1 MKRYALKP
9 LHCRPWLLQGLSPK
23 LIESHYEN
31 NYGGAL
37 KRLNAIAAELDG
49 ADFARLPGFTLNGLK
64 REELIAHNSVILHEL
79 YFASLG
85 GDGRDPGSFAEVLT
99 RDFGSVD
106 RWKAEFAA
114 MGRALGGG
122 SGWVLLTHVPRDGT
136 LVNQYASDHSQSL
149 ASAIPILAL
158 DMYEHAYHID
168 FGANAAAYVDTFL
181 RNIDWKG
188 VAARYHGALKV
199 EPLAD
204 LVQKE
209 FGDLPGVSV
218 EEVKTLLDSG
228 QRVQFI
234 DPCSQ
239 SGLRFGDLPGVSV
252 EEVKTMLDAGQRVQF
267 IDARPR
273 HYVTRTQDI
282 IDGATW
288 RDPERVKEWAGE
300 LSKSDPVVVFCVYGF
315 HIGCQTAGT
324 LREAGFDAKYMK
336 GGHAAW
342 KAIGG
347 PVKRFP

>member
-1 MKRYALKP
+1 MPYALKP

-37 KRLNAIAAELDG
+37 RRLNAIAAQLEG
-49 ADFARLPGFTLNGLK
+49 ADFAKLPGFTLNGLK

-85 GDGRDPGSFAEVLT
+85 GDGRDPGSFAEVLS

-122 SGWVLLTHVPRDGT
+122 SGWVLLTYVPREGR
-136 LVNQYASDHSQSL
+136 LANQYASDHSQSL
-149 ASAIPILAL
+149 AGGIPVLAL

-168 FGANAAAYVDTFL
+168 FGANVAAYVDTFL

-188 VAARYHGALKV
+188 VAARYQGASKV

-209 FGDLPGVSV
+209 FGDLPGLSA
-218 EEVKTLLDSG
+218 EEVKTMLDSG

-234 DPCSQ
+234 D
-239 SGLRFGDLPGVSV
+239 
-252 EEVKTMLDAGQRVQF
+252 
-267 IDARPR
+267 ARPK

-300 LSKSDPVVVFCVYGF
+300 LSKTDPVVVFCVYGF

-324 LREAGFDAKYMK
+324 LREAGLDAKYMK

-347 PVKRFP
+347 PVKHFP

>member
-1 MKRYALKP
+1 MPYALKP

-37 KRLNAIAAELDG
+37 RRLNAIAAQLEG
-49 ADFARLPGFTLNGLK
+49 ADFAKLPGFTLNGLK

-85 GDGRDPGSFAEVLT
+85 GDGRDPGSFAEVLSC
-99 RDFGSVD
+99 DFGSVD

-122 SGWVLLTHVPRDGT
+122 SGWVLLTYVPREGR
-136 LVNQYASDHSQSL
+136 LANQYASDHSQSL
-149 ASAIPILAL
+149 AGGIPVLAL

-168 FGANAAAYVDTFL
+168 FGANVAAYVDTFL

-188 VAARYHGALKV
+188 VAARYQGASKV

-209 FGDLPGVSV
+209 FGDLPGLSA
-218 EEVKTLLDSG
+218 EEVKTMLDSG

-234 DPCSQ
+234 D
-239 SGLRFGDLPGVSV
+239 
-252 EEVKTMLDAGQRVQF
+252 
-267 IDARPR
+267 ARPK

-300 LSKSDPVVVFCVYGF
+300 LLKTDPVVVFCVYGF

-324 LREAGFDAKYMK
+324 LREAGLDAKYMK

-347 PVKRFP
+347 PVKHFP

>member
-1 MKRYALKP
+1 MRYSLKP

-37 KRLNAIAAELDG
+37 RRLNAIAAQLEG
-49 ADFARLPGFTLNGLK
+49 ADFAKLPGFTLNGLK

-79 YFASLG
+79 YFASIG

-122 SGWVLLTHVPRDGT
+122 SGWVLLTYVPREGR

-149 ASAIPILAL
+149 ASGMPILAL

-168 FGANAAAYVDTFL
+168 FGANAAAYVDTFM

-188 VAARYHGALKV
+188 VAARYQSASKV

-209 FGDLPGVSV
+209 FGDLPGLSA
-218 EEVKTLLDSG
+218 
-228 QRVQFI
+228 
-234 DPCSQ
+234 
-239 SGLRFGDLPGVSV
+239 
-252 EEVKTMLDAGQRVQF
+252 EEVKTMLDAGQRIQF
-267 IDARPR
+267 IDARPK

-300 LSKSDPVVVFCVYGF
+300 LSKTDPVVVFCVYGF

-324 LREAGFDAKYMK
+324 LREAGLDAKYMK

-347 PVKRFP
+347 PVKHFP

>member
-1 MKRYALKP
+1 MRYSLKP

-37 KRLNAIAAELDG
+37 RRLNAIAAQLEA
-49 ADFARLPGFTLNGLK
+49 ADFAKLPGFTLNGLK

-79 YFASLG
+79 YFASIG
-85 GDGRDPGSFAEVLT
+85 GDGRDPGGFAEVLT

-106 RWKAEFAA
+106 RWKSEFAA

-122 SGWVLLTHVPRDGT
+122 SGWVLLTYVPREAR

-149 ASAIPILAL
+149 AGGIPILAL

-168 FGANAAAYVDTFL
+168 FGANAAAYVDTFM

-188 VAARYHGALKV
+188 VAARYQSASKV

-209 FGDLPGVSV
+209 FGDLPGL
-218 EEVKTLLDSG
+218 T
-228 QRVQFI
+228 
-234 DPCSQ
+234 P
-239 SGLRFGDLPGVSV
+239 
-252 EEVKTMLDAGQRVQF
+252 EEVKTMLDAGQRIQF
-267 IDARPR
+267 IDARPK

-300 LSKSDPVVVFCVYGF
+300 LSKTDPVVVFCVYGF

-324 LREAGFDAKYMK
+324 LREAGLDAKYMK

-347 PVKRFP
+347 PVKHFP

>member
-1 MKRYALKP
+1 MRYDLKP

-37 KRLNAIAAELDG
+37 RRLNAIASQLEG
-49 ADFARLPGFTLNGLK
+49 ADFAKLPGFTLNGLK

-106 RWKAEFAA
+106 RWKGEFAA

-122 SGWVLLTHVPRDGT
+122 SGWVLLTYSLRDGR

-149 ASAIPILAL
+149 AVGVPILAL

-168 FGANAAAYVDTFL
+168 FGANATAYVDTFL

-188 VAARYHGALKV
+188 VAARYQGALKM

-209 FGDLPGVSV
+209 
-218 EEVKTLLDSG
+218 
-228 QRVQFI
+228 
-234 DPCSQ
+234 
-239 SGLRFGDLPGVSV
+239 FGDLPGVSV

-288 RDPERVKEWAGE
+288 RDPERVAEWAGE

>member
-1 MKRYALKP
+1 MRYSLKP

-37 KRLNAIAAELDG
+37 RRLNAIAAQLEG
-49 ADFARLPGFTLNGLK
+49 ADFAKLPGFTLNGLK

-79 YFASLG
+79 YFASIG

-122 SGWVLLTHVPRDGT
+122 SGWVLLTYVPREGR

-149 ASAIPILAL
+149 ASGMPILAL

-168 FGANAAAYVDTFL
+168 FGANAAAYVDTFM

-188 VAARYHGALKV
+188 VAARYQSASKV

-209 FGDLPGVSV
+209 FGDLPGL
-218 EEVKTLLDSG
+218 T
-228 QRVQFI
+228 
-234 DPCSQ
+234 P
-239 SGLRFGDLPGVSV
+239 
-252 EEVKTMLDAGQRVQF
+252 EEVKTMLDSGQRIQF
-267 IDARPR
+267 IDARPK

-300 LSKSDPVVVFCVYGF
+300 LSKTDPVVVFCVYGF

-324 LREAGFDAKYMK
+324 LREAGLDAKYMK

-347 PVKRFP
+347 PVKHFP

>member
-1 MKRYALKP
+1 MSYALKP

-37 KRLNAIAAELDG
+37 RRLNAIASQLEG
-49 ADFARLPGFTLNGLK
+49 ADFAKLPGFTLNGLK

-85 GDGRDPGSFAEVLT
+85 GDGRDPASFAEVLT

-122 SGWVLLTHVPRDGT
+122 SGWVLLTYVPREGR
-136 LVNQYASDHSQSL
+136 LVNQYACDHSQSL
-149 ASAIPILAL
+149 ASASPILAL
-158 DMYEHAYHID
+158 DMYEHAYHLD
-168 FGANAAAYVDTFL
+168 FGANATAYVDTFL

-188 VAARYHGALKV
+188 VAARYQGALKV
-199 EPLAD
+199 EPVAD

-228 QRVQFI
+228 QRIQ
-234 DPCSQ
+234 
-239 SGLRFGDLPGVSV
+239 L
-252 EEVKTMLDAGQRVQF
+252 
-267 IDARPR
+267 IDARPK

-288 RDPERVKEWAGE
+288 RDPERVTEWAGE

-315 HIGCQTAGT
+315 HIGCQTAGA

-347 PVKRFP
+347 PVKHFP

>member
-49 ADFARLPGFTLNGLK
+49 ADFAKLPGFTLNGLK

-209 FGDLPGVSV
+209 FGDLPGLSV

-234 DPCSQ
+234 D
-239 SGLRFGDLPGVSV
+239 
-252 EEVKTMLDAGQRVQF
+252 
-267 IDARPR
+267 ARPK

>member
-1 MKRYALKP
+1 MRYALKP

-37 KRLNAIAAELDG
+37 RRLNAIAAQLEG
-49 ADFARLPGFTLNGLK
+49 ADFAKLPGFTLNGLK

-85 GDGRDPGSFAEVLT
+85 GDGRDPGSFAEVLS

-106 RWKAEFAA
+106 RWKAEFSA

-122 SGWVLLTHVPRDGT
+122 SGWVLLTYVPREGR

-149 ASAIPILAL
+149 ASGIPVLAL

-168 FGANAAAYVDTFL
+168 FGANAGAYVDTFL

-188 VAARYHGALKV
+188 VAARYQGASKV

-209 FGDLPGVSV
+209 FGDLPGLSP
-218 EEVKTLLDSG
+218 EEVKA
-228 QRVQFI
+228 
-234 DPCSQ
+234 
-239 SGLRFGDLPGVSV
+239 
-252 EEVKTMLDAGQRVQF
+252 MLDAGQRVQF
-267 IDARPR
+267 IDARPK

-300 LSKSDPVVVFCVYGF
+300 LSKTDPVVVFCVYGF

-324 LREAGFDAKYMK
+324 LREAGLDAKYMK

-347 PVKRFP
+347 PVKHLP

>member
-9 LHCRPWLLQGLSPK
+9 MHCRPWLLQGLSPK

-37 KRLNAIAAELDG
+37 RRLNAIASQLEG
-49 ADFARLPGFTLNGLK
+49 ADFAKLPGFTLNALK

-99 RDFGSVD
+99 RDFGSVE

-122 SGWVLLTHVPRDGT
+122 SGWVLLTYVPREGT

-149 ASAIPILAL
+149 ASGIPILAL

-188 VAARYHGALKV
+188 ATARYQGALKV
-199 EPLAD
+199 EPLTD

-218 EEVKTLLDSG
+218 EEVKTMLDSG
-228 QRVQFI
+228 QRI
-234 DPCSQ
+234 
-239 SGLRFGDLPGVSV
+239 
-252 EEVKTMLDAGQRVQF
+252 QF
-267 IDARPR
+267 IDARPK

-282 IDGATW
+282 ADGATW

-315 HIGCQTAGT
+315 HIGCQTAGV

-347 PVKRFP
+347 PLKHLP

>member
-1 MKRYALKP
+1 MRYSLKP

-37 KRLNAIAAELDG
+37 RRLNAIAAQLEA
-49 ADFARLPGFTLNGLK
+49 ADFAKLPGFTLNGLK

-79 YFASLG
+79 YFASIG
-85 GDGRDPGSFAEVLT
+85 GDGRDPGSFAEVLI
-99 RDFGSVD
+99 RDFGSAD

-122 SGWVLLTHVPRDGT
+122 SGWVLLTYVPREGR

-149 ASAIPILAL
+149 ASGMPILAL

-168 FGANAAAYVDTFL
+168 FGANAAAYVDTFM

-188 VAARYHGALKV
+188 VAARYQSASKV

-209 FGDLPGVSV
+209 FGDLPGL
-218 EEVKTLLDSG
+218 T
-228 QRVQFI
+228 
-234 DPCSQ
+234 P
-239 SGLRFGDLPGVSV
+239 
-252 EEVKTMLDAGQRVQF
+252 EEVKTMLDSGQRIQF
-267 IDARPR
+267 IDARPK

-300 LSKSDPVVVFCVYGF
+300 LSKTDPVVVFCVYGF

-324 LREAGFDAKYMK
+324 LREAGLDAKYMK

-347 PVKRFP
+347 PVKHYS

>member
-1 MKRYALKP
+1 MRYALKP

-31 NYGGAL
+31 NYGAAL
-37 KRLNAIAAELDG
+37 RRLNAIASQLEG
-49 ADFARLPGFTLNGLK
+49 ADFAKLPGFALNGLK
-64 REELIAHNSVILHEL
+64 REELVAHNSVILHEL

-85 GDGRDPGSFAEVLT
+85 GDGRDPGSFAEVLA
-99 RDFGSVD
+99 RDFGSAD

-122 SGWVLLTHVPRDGT
+122 SGWVLLAYVPREGR

-149 ASAIPILAL
+149 AGGIPVLAL

-168 FGANAAAYVDTFL
+168 FGANVAAYVDTFL

-188 VAARYHGALKV
+188 VAARYQGALQV

-218 EEVKTLLDSG
+218 EEVKSMLDSG
-228 QRVQFI
+228 QRI
-234 DPCSQ
+234 
-239 SGLRFGDLPGVSV
+239 
-252 EEVKTMLDAGQRVQF
+252 QF
-267 IDARPR
+267 IDARPK

-300 LSKSDPVVVFCVYGF
+300 LSTGDPVVVFCVYGF
-315 HIGCQTAGT
+315 HIGCQTAGA

-342 KAIGG
+342 KASGG
-347 PVKRFP
+347 PVKHFP

>member
-1 MKRYALKP
+1 MRYALKP

-37 KRLNAIAAELDG
+37 RRLNAIAAQLEA
-49 ADFARLPGFTLNGLK
+49 ADFAKLPGFTLNGLK

-79 YFASLG
+79 YFASIG
-85 GDGRDPGSFAEVLT
+85 GDGRDPGSFAEVLS

-106 RWKAEFAA
+106 RWKAEFTA

-122 SGWVLLTHVPRDGT
+122 SGWVLLTYVPREGR

-149 ASAIPILAL
+149 AGGIPILAL
-158 DMYEHAYHID
+158 DMYEHAYHMD
-168 FGANAAAYVDTFL
+168 FGANAAAYVDTFM

-188 VAARYHGALKV
+188 VAARYQSASTV

-209 FGDLPGVSV
+209 FGDLPGL
-218 EEVKTLLDSG
+218 T
-228 QRVQFI
+228 
-234 DPCSQ
+234 P
-239 SGLRFGDLPGVSV
+239 
-252 EEVKTMLDAGQRVQF
+252 EEVKTMLDAGQRIQF
-267 IDARPR
+267 IDARPK

-300 LSKSDPVVVFCVYGF
+300 LSKTDPVVVFCVYGF

-324 LREAGFDAKYMK
+324 LREAGLDAKYMK

-347 PVKRFP
+347 PVKHFP

>member
-1 MKRYALKP
+1 MRYVLKP

-37 KRLNAIAAELDG
+37 RRLNAIAAQLEG
-49 ADFARLPGFTLNGLK
+49 ADFAKLPGFTLNGLK

-85 GDGRDPGSFAEVLT
+85 GDGRDPGNFAEVLT

-122 SGWVLLTHVPRDGT
+122 SGWVLLTYVPREGT

-149 ASAIPILAL
+149 VNAIPILAL

-168 FGANAAAYVDTFL
+168 FGANAGAYVDTFL

-188 VAARYHGALKV
+188 VAARYQTASNV
-199 EPLAD
+199 EPLPD

-209 FGDLPGVSV
+209 FGELPGVTV
-218 EEVKTLLDSG
+218 EEVKSMIDFG
-228 QRVQFI
+228 QRI
-234 DPCSQ
+234 
-239 SGLRFGDLPGVSV
+239 
-252 EEVKTMLDAGQRVQF
+252 QF
-267 IDARPR
+267 IDARPK

-300 LSKSDPVVVFCVYGF
+300 LSKSEPVVVFCVYGF
-315 HIGCQTAGT
+315 HIGCQTAGA

-342 KAIGG
+342 KALGG
-347 PVKRFP
+347 PVKLFP

>member
-1 MKRYALKP
+1 MRYALKP

-37 KRLNAIAAELDG
+37 RRLNAIAAQLEG
-49 ADFARLPGFTLNGLK
+49 ADFAKLPGFALNGLK

-85 GDGRDPGSFAEVLT
+85 GDGRDPGSFAEVLG
-99 RDFGSVD
+99 RDFGSVE

-122 SGWVLLTHVPRDGT
+122 SGWVLLTYVPREGR
-136 LVNQYASDHSQSL
+136 LANQYASDHSQSL
-149 ASAIPILAL
+149 AGGIPLLAL
-158 DMYEHAYHID
+158 DMYEHAYHND
-168 FGANAAAYVDTFL
+168 FGANVAAYVDTFL

-188 VAARYHGALKV
+188 VAARYQSASKV

-209 FGDLPGVSV
+209 FGDLPGLSA
-218 EEVKTLLDSG
+218 
-228 QRVQFI
+228 
-234 DPCSQ
+234 
-239 SGLRFGDLPGVSV
+239 

-267 IDARPR
+267 IDARPK

-300 LSKSDPVVVFCVYGF
+300 LSKTDPVVVFCVYGF

-324 LREAGFDAKYMK
+324 LREAGLDAKYMK

-347 PVKRFP
+347 PVKHFP

>member
-9 LHCRPWLLQGLSPK
+9 LHCRPWLLQGLSPR

-37 KRLNAIAAELDG
+37 KRLNAIASELEG
-49 ADFARLPGFTLNGLK
+49 ADFAKLPGFALNGLK

-85 GDGRDPGSFAEVLT
+85 GDGRDPGGFAEVLT
-99 RDFGSVD
+99 RDFGSVE

-122 SGWVLLTHVPRDGT
+122 SGWVLLTYVPREGA
-136 LVNQYASDHSQSL
+136 LVNQYACDHSQSL
-149 ASAIPILAL
+149 ASGIPILAL

-168 FGANAAAYVDTFL
+168 FGANATAYVDTFL

-188 VAARYHGALKV
+188 VAARYQGALKV
-199 EPLAD
+199 EPVAD

-209 FGDLPGVSV
+209 FGDLPG
-218 EEVKTLLDSG
+218 L
-228 QRVQFI
+228 
-234 DPCSQ
+234 
-239 SGLRFGDLPGVSV
+239 SV
-252 EEVKTMLDAGQRVQF
+252 EEVKTMLDSGQRVQL

-347 PVKRFP
+347 ALKHFP

>member
-1 MKRYALKP
+1 MRYSLKP

-37 KRLNAIAAELDG
+37 RRLNAIAAQLEA
-49 ADFARLPGFTLNGLK
+49 ADFAKLPGFTLNGLK

-79 YFASLG
+79 YFASIG
-85 GDGRDPGSFAEVLT
+85 GDGRDPGSFAEVLI

-122 SGWVLLTHVPRDGT
+122 SGWVLLTYVPREGR

-149 ASAIPILAL
+149 ASGMPILAL

-168 FGANAAAYVDTFL
+168 FGANAAAYVDTFM

-188 VAARYHGALKV
+188 VAARYQAASKV

-209 FGDLPGVSV
+209 FGDLPGL
-218 EEVKTLLDSG
+218 T
-228 QRVQFI
+228 
-234 DPCSQ
+234 P
-239 SGLRFGDLPGVSV
+239 
-252 EEVKTMLDAGQRVQF
+252 EEVKTMLDSGQRIQF
-267 IDARPR
+267 IDARPK

-300 LSKSDPVVVFCVYGF
+300 LSKTDPVVVFCVYGF

-324 LREAGFDAKYMK
+324 LREAGLDAKYMK

-347 PVKRFP
+347 PVKHFP

>member
-1 MKRYALKP
+1 MRYALKP

-31 NYGGAL
+31 NYGAAL
-37 KRLNAIAAELDG
+37 RRLNAIASQLEG
-49 ADFARLPGFTLNGLK
+49 ADFAKLPGFALNGLK
-64 REELIAHNSVILHEL
+64 REELVAHNSVILHEL

-99 RDFGSVD
+99 RDFGSAD

-122 SGWVLLTHVPRDGT
+122 SGWVLLTYVPREGR

-149 ASAIPILAL
+149 AGGIPVLAL

-168 FGANAAAYVDTFL
+168 FGANVAAYVDTFL

-188 VAARYHGALKV
+188 VSARYQGALQV

-218 EEVKTLLDSG
+218 EEVKSMLDSG
-228 QRVQFI
+228 QRI
-234 DPCSQ
+234 
-239 SGLRFGDLPGVSV
+239 
-252 EEVKTMLDAGQRVQF
+252 QF
-267 IDARPR
+267 IDARPK

-300 LSKSDPVVVFCVYGF
+300 LSTGDPVVVFCVYGF
-315 HIGCQTAGT
+315 HIGCQTAGA

-342 KAIGG
+342 KASGG
-347 PVKRFP
+347 PVKHFP

>member
-1 MKRYALKP
+1 MRYSLKP

-37 KRLNAIAAELDG
+37 RRLNAIAAQLEG
-49 ADFARLPGFTLNGLK
+49 ADFAKMPGFTLNGLK

-85 GDGRDPGSFAEVLT
+85 GDGRDPGSFAEVLA

-122 SGWVLLTHVPRDGT
+122 SGWVLLTYVPREGK
-136 LVNQYASDHSQSL
+136 LANQYASDHSQSL
-149 ASAIPILAL
+149 ASGIPILAL

-188 VAARYHGALKV
+188 VASRYENAAKV

-218 EEVKTLLDSG
+218 EEVKTMLDSG
-228 QRVQFI
+228 QRI
-234 DPCSQ
+234 
-239 SGLRFGDLPGVSV
+239 
-252 EEVKTMLDAGQRVQF
+252 QF
-267 IDARPR
+267 IDARPK

-300 LSKSDPVVVFCVYGF
+300 LSKNDPVVVFCVYGF

-336 GGHAAW
+336 GGHSAW
-342 KAIGG
+342 KALGG
-347 PVKRFP
+347 PVKLNP

>member
-1 MKRYALKP
+1 MRYALKP

-31 NYGGAL
+31 NYGAAL
-37 KRLNAIAAELDG
+37 RRLNAIASQLEG
-49 ADFARLPGFTLNGLK
+49 ADFAKLPGFALNGLK
-64 REELIAHNSVILHEL
+64 REELVAHNSVILHEL

-85 GDGRDPGSFAEVLT
+85 GDGRDPGSFAEVLA
-99 RDFGSVD
+99 RDFGSAD

-122 SGWVLLTHVPRDGT
+122 SGWVLLAYVPREGR

-149 ASAIPILAL
+149 AGGIPVLAL

-168 FGANAAAYVDTFL
+168 FGANVAAYVDTFL

-188 VAARYHGALKV
+188 VAARYQGALQV

-218 EEVKTLLDSG
+218 EEVKSMLDSG

-234 DPCSQ
+234 D
-239 SGLRFGDLPGVSV
+239 
-252 EEVKTMLDAGQRVQF
+252 
-267 IDARPR
+267 ARPK

-282 IDGATW
+282 IEGATW
-288 RDPERVKEWAGE
+288 RDPERVTEWAGE

>member
-1 MKRYALKP
+1 MRYALKP

-37 KRLNAIAAELDG
+37 RRLNAIAAQLEG
-49 ADFARLPGFTLNGLK
+49 ADFAKLPGFTVNGLK

-122 SGWVLLTHVPRDGT
+122 SGWVLLTYVPREGR

-149 ASAIPILAL
+149 ASGIPILAL

-168 FGANAAAYVDTFL
+168 FGANVTAYVDTFL

-188 VAARYHGALKV
+188 VAARYQGALKV

-218 EEVKTLLDSG
+218 EEVKTMLDSG
-228 QRVQFI
+228 QRI
-234 DPCSQ
+234 
-239 SGLRFGDLPGVSV
+239 
-252 EEVKTMLDAGQRVQF
+252 QF
-267 IDARPR
+267 IDARPK

-347 PVKRFP
+347 PVKHFP